1 MSTTVTT
8 NFVKPIAMAGC
19 IIAGDKFL
27 LGESDMNRSLYFGA
41 AGAVGVFAAQ
51 MIAPNVPFDTYLP
64 NGTYTDSKTLELR
77 ILEIGGAVGIGYV
90 VNKFVLKNE
99 LYVNDGLNKVALL
112 IGADVAA
119 EFIDDYI
126 AGKPLSFFK

>member
-41 AGAVGVFAAQ
+41 AGAAGAFAAQ
-51 MIAPNVPFDTYLP
+51 MVAPMVPFDTYLP
-64 NGTYTDSKTLELR
+64 NGAYTDSKTLEIRL
-77 ILEIGGAVGIGYV
+77 LEIGGAVGVGMA
-90 VNKFVLKNE
+90 VNRFILN
-99 LYVNDGLNKVALL
+99 NDPYINLRTDKLL
-112 IGADVAA
+112 LLAGADVAA

-126 AGKPLSFFK
+126 AGRPLSFFK